1 MLLVASDL
9 DRSISAQIWLA
20 GSLSAR
26 SWSHA
31 VPAALCLALIAP
43 IALLYAQ
50 RLALLEMGD
59 DAARQ
64 LGVSVERTRLA
75 MVMTAVGLTAMATAA
90 TGPIAFIALAGP
102 QLARRLCRSAG
113 VPLLPGA
120 AMGAVLLLAAD
131 LISQRFPSGLNLPI
145 GSTTGML
152 GGAYL
157 LWRLTRDAK
166 VRAAII
172 EEGLRE
178 AGCEQLIRLSGTTGL
193 VAAIEVHDPDVV
205 VIDLEDPSRDA
216 LADMFLVSRH
226 VRRPITMFVDQSDSA
241 SIEAAVEAGVSA
253 YIVDGLKKE
262 RMRPILQTCISRFNA
277 FRKLREE
284 LDEARSQLEDRKT
297 IDRAKA
303 IVMRLKGLS
312 EEDAYALMRRTAMNE
327 KRKLVDI
334 ARSLITA
341 AEMLK

>member
-1 MLLVASDL
+1 MAPKL
-9 DRSISAQIWLA
+9 RI
-20 GSLSAR
+20 
-26 SWSHA
+26 
-31 VPAALCLALIAP
+31 LIV
-43 IALLYAQ
+43 
-50 RLALLEMGD
+50 
-59 DAARQ
+59 DANQ
-64 LGVSVERTRLA
+64 
-75 MVMTAVGLTAMATAA
+75 
-90 TGPIAFIALAGP
+90 
-102 QLARRLCRSAG
+102 
-113 VPLLPGA
+113 
-120 AMGAVLLLAAD
+120 
-131 LISQRFPSGLNLPI
+131 
-145 GSTTGML
+145 
-152 GGAYL
+152 
-157 LWRLTRDAK
+157 

-178 AGCEQLIRLSGTTGL
+178 AGYQHLIRISATTGL
-193 VAAIEVHDPDVV
+193 VAAIEAHDPDVV

-241 SIEAAVEAGVSA
+241 SIEAAIEAGVSA

-262 RMRPILQTCISRFNA
+262 RMQPILQTCISRFNA

-297 IDRAKA
+297 IDQAKR

-312 EEDAYALMRRTAMNE
+312 EDEAYALMRRTAMNE

>member
-1 MLLVASDL
+1 M
-9 DRSISAQIWLA
+9 
-20 GSLSAR
+20 
-26 SWSHA
+26 
-31 VPAALCLALIAP
+31 VPNLRILIV
-43 IALLYAQ
+43 
-50 RLALLEMGD
+50 
-59 DAARQ
+59 DANQ
-64 LGVSVERTRLA
+64 
-75 MVMTAVGLTAMATAA
+75 
-90 TGPIAFIALAGP
+90 
-102 QLARRLCRSAG
+102 
-113 VPLLPGA
+113 
-120 AMGAVLLLAAD
+120 
-131 LISQRFPSGLNLPI
+131 
-145 GSTTGML
+145 
-152 GGAYL
+152 
-157 LWRLTRDAK
+157 

-178 AGCEQLIRLSGTTGL
+178 AGYQQLVHLSATTGL
-193 VAAIEVHDPDVV
+193 AAAIEVHDPDVV

-262 RMRPILQTCISRFNA
+262 RMQAILQTCISRFNA

-312 EEDAYALMRRTAMNE
+312 EDEAYALMRRTAMNE

>member
-1 MLLVASDL
+1 MEYLLQFPGHS
-9 DRSISAQIWLA
+9 
-20 GSLSAR
+20 
-26 SWSHA
+26 
-31 VPAALCLALIAP
+31 P
-43 IALLYAQ
+43 IHGAQ
-50 RLALLEMGD
+50 RVVV
-59 DAARQ
+59 AR
-64 LGVSVERTRLA
+64 
-75 MVMTAVGLTAMATAA
+75 
-90 TGPIAFIALAGP
+90 F
-102 QLARRLCRSAG
+102 
-113 VPLLPGA
+113 
-120 AMGAVLLLAAD
+120 
-131 LISQRFPSGLNLPI
+131 LIEEGRINQREPPKGMQPNLRI
-145 GSTTGML
+145 LIVDTNQ
-152 GGAYL
+152 
-157 LWRLTRDAK
+157 

-178 AGCEQLIRLSGTTGL
+178 AGYDQLIRLTATTGL
-193 VAAIEVHDPDVV
+193 VAAIETHDPDVV

-262 RMRPILQTCISRFNA
+262 RMQPILQTCISRFNA

-297 IDRAKA
+297 IDRAKG

-312 EEDAYALMRRTAMNE
+312 EDEAYALMRRTAMNE

>member
-1 MLLVASDL
+1 MMPNL
-9 DRSISAQIWLA
+9 RI
-20 GSLSAR
+20 
-26 SWSHA
+26 
-31 VPAALCLALIAP
+31 LIV
-43 IALLYAQ
+43 
-50 RLALLEMGD
+50 
-59 DAARQ
+59 DANQ
-64 LGVSVERTRLA
+64 
-75 MVMTAVGLTAMATAA
+75 
-90 TGPIAFIALAGP
+90 
-102 QLARRLCRSAG
+102 
-113 VPLLPGA
+113 
-120 AMGAVLLLAAD
+120 
-131 LISQRFPSGLNLPI
+131 
-145 GSTTGML
+145 
-152 GGAYL
+152 
-157 LWRLTRDAK
+157 

-178 AGCEQLIRLSGTTGL
+178 AGYDQLIRLSATTGL
-193 VAAIEVHDPDVV
+193 VAAIEAHDPDVV

-297 IDRAKA
+297 IGRAKA

>member
-1 MLLVASDL
+1 
-9 DRSISAQIWLA
+9 
-20 GSLSAR
+20 
-26 SWSHA
+26 
-31 VPAALCLALIAP
+31 VPNLRILIV
-43 IALLYAQ
+43 
-50 RLALLEMGD
+50 
-59 DAARQ
+59 DANQ
-64 LGVSVERTRLA
+64 
-75 MVMTAVGLTAMATAA
+75 
-90 TGPIAFIALAGP
+90 
-102 QLARRLCRSAG
+102 
-113 VPLLPGA
+113 
-120 AMGAVLLLAAD
+120 
-131 LISQRFPSGLNLPI
+131 
-145 GSTTGML
+145 
-152 GGAYL
+152 
-157 LWRLTRDAK
+157 

-178 AGCEQLIRLSGTTGL
+178 AGYRQLIRIAATTGL
-193 VAAIEVHDPDVV
+193 VAAIELHDPDVV

-262 RMRPILQTCISRFNA
+262 RMQPILQTCISRFNA
-277 FRKLREE
+277 FRRLREE

-297 IDRAKA
+297 IDRAKS
-303 IVMRLKGLS
+303 IVMQLKGLS
-312 EEDAYALMRRTAMNE
+312 EDEAYALMRRTAMNE